1 MHAVG
6 QMPAVSKRQSHE
18 SITGLENRKEHGR
31 VSLRT
36 RMRLHINRHFNT
48 GWLAKELLGSFNGK
62 TFNFVNKF
70 AAAVV
75 ALARIAFGIFVGEAA
90 PLSSHHCRRSI
101 IFARNQLD
109 VLLLAL
115 SLGINP
121 LPEFW
126 VALGGAFGQIEH
138 GLFPSVV
145 KNTYREESA
154 VTRTSHRQS
163 CRSAGSL
170 FSL

>member
-1 MHAVG
+1 
-6 QMPAVSKRQSHE
+6 MPAVSKRQSHE

-48 GWLAKELLGSFNGK
+48 GGFAKELLGSFNGK

-90 PLSSHHCRRSI
+90 P
-101 IFARNQLD
+101 
-109 VLLLAL
+109 
-115 SLGINP
+115 
-121 LPEFW
+121 
-126 VALGGAFGQIEH
+126 
-138 GLFPSVV
+138 
-145 KNTYREESA
+145 
-154 VTRTSHRQS
+154 
-163 CRSAGSL
+163 
-170 FSL
+170 